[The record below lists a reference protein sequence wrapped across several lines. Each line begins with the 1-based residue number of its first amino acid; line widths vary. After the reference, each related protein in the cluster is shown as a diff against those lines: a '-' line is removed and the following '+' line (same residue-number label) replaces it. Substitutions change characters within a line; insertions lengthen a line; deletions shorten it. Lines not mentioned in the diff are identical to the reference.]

1 MRRQVGLGD
10 DFPYHDPS
18 EAPVIEARRLKTEAE
33 QRSQWTNEEMSGCPL
48 QEVEEEKG
56 KRDKRKRE
64 ATEIAEATE
73 REWEPRRLSAGR
85 EGQRGRGRGIPIP
98 GGVAHPFLV
107 NREGADF
114 LYSIAGGDE
123 VEARDE
129 WGTWCRGKVVAVRGE
144 GGWVSGF
151 LVIRSR

>member
-1 MRRQVGLGD
+1 EEEGEEDNDEVCRELRLAWEALKLADARSLFKTVELEGVCRQEKYVFQSVWNRAKDAKDILCSALLLSETGKAAGRKDNKVRRQVGLGD

-33 QRSQWTNEEMSGCPL
+33 QRSQWTNEEMAGCPL

-73 REWEPRRLSAGR
+73 R
-85 EGQRGRGRGIPIP
+85 
-98 GGVAHPFLV
+98 
-107 NREGADF
+107 
-114 LYSIAGGDE
+114 
-123 VEARDE
+123 
-129 WGTWCRGKVVAVRGE
+129 
-144 GGWVSGF
+144 
-151 LVIRSR
+151 